1 MIGRCTTTPT
11 HHSQKIS
18 TGITTEIKVMTVIYS
33 GSENLTPITS
43 GVTQMLKGC
52 KSCLVTE
59 ITGQTDSL

>member
-1 MIGRCTTTPT
+1 
-11 HHSQKIS
+11 
-18 TGITTEIKVMTVIYS
+18 MTVIYS